1 MLGQLCVEPESELL
15 EPEPDELDEL
25 DDPEL
30 LDPVFELLE
39 LDDGVVV
46 EEFVHSCSSPSC
58 PCWTCWSWRRRR
70 RAHHRRRRP
79 VVNAPIANTL
89 RSRIFMV
96 CCPFV
101 SCDAPHPFGPAVTR
115 CAPDLW
121 PGARPAAAR
130 WWRFLTIG

>member
-1 MLGQLCVEPESELL
+1 MEPELELL

-25 DDPEL
+25 DDPEFVL

-46 EEFVHSCSSPSC
+46 EELALVLEPVVPVLDVLVVAASATSAP
-58 PCWTCWSWRRRR
+58 PVT
-70 RAHHRRRRP
+70 RP
-79 VVNAPIANTL
+79 VVNAPIANTF

-96 CCPFV
+96 CCPFAFV
-101 SCDAPHPFGPAVTR
+101 RCAAPFGVAVTR

-121 PGARPAAAR
+121 PGAQPPQRV
-130 WWRFLTIG
+130 GCVS